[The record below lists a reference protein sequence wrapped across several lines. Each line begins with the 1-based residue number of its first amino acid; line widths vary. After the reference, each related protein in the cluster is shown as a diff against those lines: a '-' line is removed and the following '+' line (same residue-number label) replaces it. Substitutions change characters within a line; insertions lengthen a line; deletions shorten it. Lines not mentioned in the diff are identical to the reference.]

1 MIDLFPAGAQF
12 TQRCFRSTFQQA
24 SAMPANLHRH
34 PPEYEP
40 EGDNQS
46 DDERH
51 VSKSQRKRD
60 VEALQ
65 NMGTELLE
73 LSPGRLRKMDL
84 PEDLLAALLEC
95 QRITSNGALRRQRQ
109 FIGKLMR
116 NVDAGQ
122 IAAQLASIK
131 GESDAV
137 KAKFH
142 ALENWRARLLEDA
155 DALTHWMTRHPGS
168 DAQQLRQLIRNA
180 RREAELGKPP
190 KSSRELFRVLREI
203 SADGEIPSGSTD
215 DDS

>member
-1 MIDLFPAGAQF
+1 
-12 TQRCFRSTFQQA
+12 
-24 SAMPANLHRH
+24 MPANPHH
-34 PPEYEP
+34 PPPESEP
-40 EGDNQS
+40 GDDNAS
-46 DDERH
+46 DGERY

-60 VEALQ
+60 MEALQ
-65 NMGTELLE
+65 DMGTELLE
-73 LSPGRLRKMDL
+73 LAPGRLRKMGL

-116 NVDAGQ
+116 DVDADR
-122 IAAQLASIK
+122 IAAQLASVK

-142 ALENWRARLLEDA
+142 ALENWRARLIEDDA
-155 DALTHWMTRHPGS
+155 ALTHWLARHPGS
-168 DAQQLRQLIRNA
+168 DARQLRQLIRNA

-190 KSSRELFRVLREI
+190 KSSRVLFRVLREI
-203 SADGEIPSGSTD
+203 SENEEITSGSTG